1 MVRETLFSMVE
12 AAVIALTM
20 LVVVMLAIFLR
31 ACQ

>member
-31 ACQ
+31 CCQ